1 MVHFFAKMAKLYKLT
16 QYSFHLGRD
25 DSPPKADPPLA
36 EKEPLSMPKY
46 ELMYILSSA
55 VSDNDVPQVSEEVNK
70 FLTDS
75 GATLLAQEML
85 GKKKLAYPIKKT
97 RYGFYVVQTFNLE
110 GPKLTSL
117 DNKLRYMEH
126 IIRYLVA
133 NIDEQERR
141 AAKDKTVQE
150 KMRASRKPIPRK
162 PEPAGPEI
170 KLTDPELE
178 QQIEKALESEDLSK

>member
-97 RYGFYVVQTFNLE
+97 RNGFYVLKPFNLD
-110 GPKLTSL
+110 GSKLQGL
-117 DNKLRYMEH
+117 DNKLRSMAA
-126 IIRYLVA
+126 IIRYLVV
-133 NIDEQERR
+133 NVDEQERR
-141 AAKDKTVQE
+141 AATDRQVQE
-150 KMRASRKPIPRK
+150 KMRASRKPVK
-162 PEPAGPEI
+162 TEEEKTEI
-170 KLTDPELE
+170 N
-178 QQIEKALESEDLSK
+178 LS